1 MCLRLSSTFQVREQI
16 AEEWRQDLKLVEHE
30 NLEMQRHHIEALNMS
45 KEDAVKTKQMV
56 FDHDPYSSNKSPYR
70 AKNYK

>member
-1 MCLRLSSTFQVREQI
+1 
-16 AEEWRQDLKLVEHE
+16 
-30 NLEMQRHHIEALNMS
+30 MQRHHIEALNMS